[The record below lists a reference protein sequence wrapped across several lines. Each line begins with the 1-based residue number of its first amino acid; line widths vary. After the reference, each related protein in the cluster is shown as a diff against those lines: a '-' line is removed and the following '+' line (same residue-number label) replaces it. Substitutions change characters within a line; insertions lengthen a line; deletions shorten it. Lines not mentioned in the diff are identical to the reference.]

1 MNMSLKSYP
10 DHRLLSE
17 LEVLKR
23 MKKALELKK
32 PFSLIRV
39 GDGENIILAQG
50 KFMTKDEVLNSYWVK
65 QSESGKGKGV
75 TLPSLKLRDQ
85 TISLI
90 PKADVVGICRINN
103 DEVSVCDKYKREL
116 TNKIF
121 DFYHLNPPNLC
132 HVFVNRKMVSH
143 RLFWELIQQYRTL
156 LVSKWAKRY
165 AEIILKQYA
174 KISPNIVGCI
184 DFTHYDQ
191 IPDTLNQVGK
201 YQFDLALISAG
212 VNSLILAPQIAQ
224 LYGKVAVDFGK
235 TMMYTVLP
243 NKRLKPWKPK

>member
-1 MNMSLKSYP
+1 MSLKSYP
-10 DHRLLSE
+10 DHLLLSE

-23 MKKALELKK
+23 MKKALGLKR

-39 GDGENIILAQG
+39 GDGENIVLAQG
-50 KFMTKDEVLNSYWVK
+50 KFMTEEDVLNSYWVK

-75 TLPSLKLRDQ
+75 TLPCLKLRDQ
-85 TISLI
+85 IISLI
-90 PKADVVGICRINN
+90 PKADVVGVCRIKN
-103 DEVSVCDKYKREL
+103 DEVSVSGKYKREL

-143 RLFWELIQQYRTL
+143 RLFWKLLHQYRTL
-156 LVSKWAKRY
+156 LVSKWAERY

-224 LYGKVAVDFGK
+224 LYGKVAIDFGK

-243 NKRLKPWKPK
+243 NKRIKPWKPK

>member
-1 MNMSLKSYP
+1 MNMTLQNFP
-10 DHRLLSE
+10 DHQLLSE
-17 LEVLKR
+17 LEVLKKI
-23 MKKALELKK
+23 KKALKYKK
-32 PFSLIRV
+32 PFSLIRI

-50 KFMTKDEVLNSYWVK
+50 KFMTENEVLNSYWVK

-75 TLPSLKLRDQ
+75 TLPCLKLRDQ
-85 TISLI
+85 IISLI
-90 PKADVVGICRINN
+90 PKADVVGVCRIKN
-103 DEVSVCDKYKREL
+103 DEVSVIGKYKREL

-143 RLFWELIQQYRTL
+143 RLFWELIHQYRTL
-156 LVSKWAKRY
+156 LISKWAERY
-165 AEIILKQYA
+165 AKIILKQYA
-174 KISPNIVGCI
+174 KINPNIVGCI

-191 IPDTLNQVGK
+191 IPDTLSQVGK
-201 YQFDLALISAG
+201 YKFDLALISAG

-224 LYGKVAVDFGK
+224 LYGKVAIDFGK

-243 NKRLKPWKPK
+243 NRRIKPWRPK